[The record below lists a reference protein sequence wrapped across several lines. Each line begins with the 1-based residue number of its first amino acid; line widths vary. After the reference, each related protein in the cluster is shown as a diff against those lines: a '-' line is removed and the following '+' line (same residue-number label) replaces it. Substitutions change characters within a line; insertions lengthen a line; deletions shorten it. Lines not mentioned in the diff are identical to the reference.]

1 MWTWSLLATHP
12 QVEARTR
19 DEVRTVLGD
28 RVATSADV
36 NKLPYLTMVIKEALR
51 LYPPT
56 VALLGRQATWAVEL
70 GRHHLAKGSWVYL
83 MPYVTQRDPRFF
95 PDPELFDPERFSP
108 GRIEQIPSHAF
119 FPFGAGPHVC
129 IGQQLA
135 MQEMALVIATVIRQ
149 VQLSLV
155 SPPDAIEPELR
166 LSIRPKGGLPMRWCP
181 VG

>member
-1 MWTWSLLATHP
+1 
-12 QVEARTR
+12 
-19 DEVRTVLGD
+19 
-28 RVATSADV
+28 
-36 NKLPYLTMVIKEALR
+36 
-51 LYPPT
+51 
-56 VALLGRQATWAVEL
+56 
-70 GRHHLAKGSWVYL
+70 
-83 MPYVTQRDPRFF
+83 
-95 PDPELFDPERFSP
+95 LFDPERFSP